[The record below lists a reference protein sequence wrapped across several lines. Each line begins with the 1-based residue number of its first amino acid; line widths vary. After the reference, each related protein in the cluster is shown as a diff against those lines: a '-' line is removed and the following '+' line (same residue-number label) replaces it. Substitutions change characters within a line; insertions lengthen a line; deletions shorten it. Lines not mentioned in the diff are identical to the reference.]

1 MTQRL
6 ARRAEDRF
14 ITNPPVTQRPQRRGL
29 LEVSM
34 VTRFPVIGSRM
45 VMGSSLSFRHKA
57 NAAPSASI
65 KFACDCGYETVTA
78 LDTHIP
84 KADEARM
91 DRLACFMG
99 DC

>member
-1 MTQRL
+1 
-6 ARRAEDRF
+6 
-14 ITNPPVTQRPQRRGL
+14 
-29 LEVSM
+29 M

-65 KFACDCGYETVTA
+65 TFDCDCGYKTVTA
-78 LDTHIP
+78 LDTHIA

-91 DRLACFMG
+91 DRLACSVG